1 MPNGT
6 SGTWSAWCSTGT
18 TSCSPTPAAGV
29 PARAL
34 MVFRVEDSWG
44 PPDNR
49 TQWIKD
55 VTQPLLARRGAR

>member
-1 MPNGT
+1 
-6 SGTWSAWCSTGT
+6 
-18 TSCSPTPAAGV
+18 V

-49 TQWIKD
+49 TQWITD
-55 VTQPLLARRGAR
+55 VTQPLLARGGAG